1 MVNSIVH
8 TAVARKMLC
17 SPANSLIADTE
28 FACAVGIM
36 LRILKAGEEK
46 KLEAEQTLNVCAL
59 KQWLFSTYAKELSGE
74 FDIPCQNLIAMLKDY
89 HAKEESFTAQL
100 KELFCLGYEQ
110 ELVFPKGRFL

>member
-17 SPANSLIADTE
+17 NPANSLIADTE

-36 LRILKAGEEK
+36 LRILNVGDEK
-46 KLEAEQTLNVCAL
+46 KKEAEQASDICAL
-59 KQWLFSTYAKELSGE
+59 KQWLLYTYAKELAGE

-89 HAKEESFTAQL
+89 HAKEGPFTTQL
-100 KELFCLGYEQ
+100 KELFCLGFEQ
-110 ELVFPKGRFL
+110 ELVYPKGRFL

>member
-46 KLEAEQTLNVCAL
+46 KQEAEQVSDIYAL
-59 KQWLFSTYAKELSGE
+59 KQWLFFTYANELTGE
-74 FDIPCQNLIAMLKDY
+74 FDNPCQNLITMLKDY
-89 HAKEESFTAQL
+89 HAKEEPFTAQL
-100 KELFCLGYEQ
+100 KELFCLGFEQ
-110 ELVFPKGRFL
+110 ELVYPKGRFL

>member
-46 KLEAEQTLNVCAL
+46 KLEAEQTLCA
-59 KQWLFSTYAKELSGE
+59 KAVAF
-74 FDIPCQNLIAMLKDY
+74 FHIC
-89 HAKEESFTAQL
+89 
-100 KELFCLGYEQ
+100 
-110 ELVFPKGRFL
+110 KGIIGRI